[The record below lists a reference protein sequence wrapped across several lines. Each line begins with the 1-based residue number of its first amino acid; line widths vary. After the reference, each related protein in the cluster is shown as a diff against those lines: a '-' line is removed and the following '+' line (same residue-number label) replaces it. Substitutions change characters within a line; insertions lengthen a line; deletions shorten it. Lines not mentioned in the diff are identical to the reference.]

1 MRQSICNDTS
11 STCPHPV
18 SIFFNLLC
26 TWASCPFSRKMY
38 LKSKKLGI
46 ANLHSKG
53 VMTFCSPFLVS
64 HLVTIYAISCPVKS
78 LNIFSL
84 LVTVYNNYW
93 SNSPPYEVKCCTP
106 RGREGVKCLWYTQVG
121 RGGGGGGGGGRMLR
135 LQIGRCH
142 FCCCCCLLLGKMTF
156 QNNMLY

>member
-1 MRQSICNDTS
+1 MGKL
-11 STCPHPV
+11 P
-18 SIFFNLLC
+18 FFSQNV
-26 TWASCPFSRKMY
+26 
-38 LKSKKLGI
+38 LKIEKIRNCKLTFERG
-46 ANLHSKG
+46 H
-53 VMTFCSPFLVS
+53 MTFCSPFLVS

-121 RGGGGGGGGGRMLR
+121 RGGGGGGGVGRMLR
-135 LQIGRCH
+135 LQIDRAIL
-142 FCCCCCLLLGKMTF
+142 FFLLFITGQDDISK
-156 QNNMLY
+156 QYAI

>member
-106 RGREGVKCLWYTQVG
+106 RGREGVKCLWWG
-121 RGGGGGGGGGRMLR
+121 EEAGEEEEWGG
-135 LQIGRCH
+135 C
-142 FCCCCCLLLGKMTF
+142 
-156 QNNMLY
+156 